1 MYELRKV
8 SSPYLSECVM
18 LMVTTIWILRGYSVK
33 YLATVFLFWSRA
45 LKASLK
51 RGPSIEQN
59 SGENGMQK
67 VRDVDNKEKD
77 GKWWPFYDIIRKDDL
92 YKRQH
97 KGNCK
102 VFSEM
107 VVQIEADENV
117 KFSCDY
123 KVEFR
128 VLQATLKGWRE
139 QMRELCQIFSPKE
152 TTNHRCGGKW
162 TQVTK

>member
-59 SGENGMQK
+59 SGENVMQK
-67 VRDVDNKEKD
+67 VRDMDNKEKD
-77 GKWWPFYDIIRKDDL
+77 GK
-92 YKRQH
+92 
-97 KGNCK
+97 
-102 VFSEM
+102 
-107 VVQIEADENV
+107 
-117 KFSCDY
+117 
-123 KVEFR
+123 
-128 VLQATLKGWRE
+128 
-139 QMRELCQIFSPKE
+139 
-152 TTNHRCGGKW
+152 
-162 TQVTK
+162 